1 MGGFGLNT
9 NCSLRPDCQCV
20 FPFSHDSFWA
30 NANEYQSFS
39 PSQQPWVRAWDP
51 CCSPQLCEQL
61 KAMLL
66 QGGGACVKVTQLCL
80 THCNP
85 IDYTIHGI
93 LQARTLE
100 WVAIPFSR
108 GSSQP
113 TDQTQVSFIAG
124 GFFTSLTTRE
134 AQEYWSGWPIPSP
147 RDLPNSGI
155 KPGSPG
161 LQANSLPAE
170 LPGSGWGD

>member
-1 MGGFGLNT
+1 M
-9 NCSLRPDCQCV
+9 SLYQWTWKLSSSMPWPISDILWPTSWISGKKNILLATLQRQV
-20 FPFSHDSFWA
+20 FDQTEFL
-30 NANEYQSFS
+30 YIQT
-39 PSQQPWVRAWDP
+39 
-51 CCSPQLCEQL
+51 L
-61 KAMLL
+61 KFCLKWSI
-66 QGGGACVKVTQLCL
+66 VKVTQSCPNLCD
-80 THCNP
+80 P

-124 GFFTSLTTRE
+124 GFFTSLATRE